1 MFSAL
6 RSWRWRQPASTAPIV
21 LTRDRIYILPTGAG
35 ILFAVALVLMLL
47 GAINYTLALGHALV
61 FLLAGL
67 APVGMVHAYRNL
79 AGINI
84 TPGRAEP
91 VFAGETAH
99 FLLYLGHHRNETRLA
114 LELKTRGNPS
124 VRCDLPAAGQISI
137 ALPVAAPQRGWLALP
152 ILNLAS
158 RYPLGF
164 FRAWSTPRF
173 AIECLVYPRPLMLP
187 LPPASPAPISG
198 TQRGDGGQ
206 EDFAGLRLRQPAD
219 SPRHIAWKAAARDG
233 AEKPLLVKQFSGGAQ
248 DELWLD
254 WHLLPENMD
263 TETRL
268 SALTGWVLAAD
279 AAGLRYGLTLPGI
292 EISPGDGAAHRQH
305 CLEQL
310 ALAYPLSH
318 LSPASGRG
326 VIRQSLKR
334 LLA

>member
-1 MFSAL
+1 MLTAL
-6 RSWRWRQPASTAPIV
+6 RSWRWRQPAGTSPIV
-21 LTRDRIYILPTGAG
+21 LTRDRVYILPTRAG
-35 ILFAVALVLMLL
+35 FLFAVALVLMLL
-47 GAINYTLALGHALV
+47 GAINYNLALGHALV

-67 APVGMVHAYRNL
+67 GPVGMVHAYRNL
-79 AGINI
+79 AGISI

-99 FLLYLGHHRNETRLA
+99 FFLYLGQERQEARFG
-114 LELKTRGNPS
+114 LEISARGNPC
-124 VRCDLPAAGQISI
+124 VRCELPAASQISV
-137 ALPVAAPQRGWLALP
+137 ALPVAARRRGWLALP
-152 ILNLAS
+152 VLNLAS

-198 TQRGDGGQ
+198 TRHGDGGQ

-248 DELWLD
+248 NELWLD
-254 WHLLPENMD
+254 WRLLPDEMD

-268 SALTGWVLAAD
+268 SVLTSWVLAAD
-279 AAGLRYGLTLPGI
+279 AAGSRYGLNLPSV
-292 EISPGDGAAHRQH
+292 EIAPAEGTAHRQR
-305 CLEQL
+305 CLENL
-310 ALAYPLSH
+310 ALA
-318 LSPASGRG
+318 SP
-326 VIRQSLKR
+326 
-334 LLA
+334 